1 MFRALAFVTM
11 LAGFAGPLTGG
22 QQGPPGDLEVRTSRD
37 PLTNDTLTT
46 LTLML
51 KGPKGPLPVNMVV
64 VKRRPAQAEAAS
76 PTDVRLQFDFPLLV
90 GQPDYGR
97 PHVVLTLDKG
107 AGNEQTGSYN
117 AEPAAIIPGETQIG
131 VRYSTSALERLGKAT
146 RVEGRVLGVEFV
158 LTPAQLRAISN
169 FAGRTPAGAH

>member
-1 MFRALAFVTM
+1 MFRALAFVAM
-11 LAGFAGPLTGG
+11 LAGFAGPLAAF

-51 KGPKGPLPVNMVV
+51 KGPKGPLPVNVAI
-64 VKRRPAQAEAAS
+64 VKRRPAQAEAGS
-76 PTDVRLQFDFPLLV
+76 PTDVRLQFDFPLFV

-107 AGNEQTGSYN
+107 ARNEETGSYN
-117 AEPAAIIPGETQIG
+117 AEPAAIIPGETQIR
-131 VRYSTSALERLGKAT
+131 VRYSASALGRLAKAA

-158 LTPAQLRAISN
+158 LTPEQLRAIRN
-169 FAGRTPAGAH
+169 FAGRTSSSTH